1 MRRTVATVAVALIL
15 AATGTA
21 TSPSYAEEESPDLS
35 PAITPAAPA
44 ALAEPQPAQLLE
56 RAEAALDG
64 KVVGPH
70 GPEATLALRD
80 LFAALPRLS
89 TAERAEARQI
99 LARPTNKA
107 GPKGEVKYRAHA
119 FRMCAE
125 KVCVQRVKR
134 TRHAATKKWA
144 GKTLRVLQGVWRKEV
159 GSMGYRRPFK
169 DRGSG
174 GNGKLDV
181 YLANLGDR
189 GLYGY
194 CVPEFKV
201 AGFKRVAS
209 AYCVLDNDFSR
220 AEFGGKPIDTLKA
233 TAAHELFHTVQFA
246 YDFKE
251 DPWLMEASATWI
263 EERYADGV
271 NDNRQYLPFGQL
283 VRTWVPL
290 DTFRTTSLVQYG
302 NWAFFEYL
310 SQRFGA
316 EVVRKIWRQAGH
328 FTGDGKTYSTEALER
343 ALPDG
348 TSFKEVFA
356 RYSAANL
363 TPERSY
369 PEGETW
375 PGPKLVSRGSLGRGG
390 RTNGT
395 FEIDHMSTHD
405 VRVTPKKG
413 LDKKKYKLRVTVD
426 GPGAA
431 ADPMATVVL
440 QRPSGTI
447 SYLPVALNDQGE
459 GARVVPF
466 NRRQTARVW
475 LVLSNASTRFKDC
488 GEKYTYSCGGTPID
502 DQRRFGV
509 KLRVV
514 TPT

>member
-1 MRRTVATVAVALIL
+1 MRRTIATAAVALTL
-15 AATGTA
+15 AASGTA
-21 TSPSYAEEESPDLS
+21 TSPSYAEGEPSHLTRQD
-35 PAITPAAPA
+35 IPAAPA
-44 ALAEPQPAQLLE
+44 APEEPLPEQILD

-64 KVVGPH
+64 EVVGPS

-80 LFAALPRLS
+80 LFAALPRMS
-89 TAERAEARQI
+89 AAERAEARQI
-99 LARPTNKA
+99 LARPTDKA
-107 GPKGEVKYRAHA
+107 GPRGEIKYRAHA

-169 DRGSG
+169 DRGRG

-181 YLANLGDR
+181 YLANLGAR

-201 AGFKRVAS
+201 PGFKRVAS

-271 NDNRQYLPFGQL
+271 NDNRQYLRFGQL

-310 SQRFGA
+310 SHRFGD
-316 EVVRKIWRQAGH
+316 EVVRKTWREAGH
-328 FTGDGKTYSTEALER
+328 FTGDGKTYSTEALKR

-348 TSFKEVFA
+348 VSFKEVFA
-356 RYSAANL
+356 QYSAANL

-369 PEGETW
+369 PEGESW
-375 PGPKLVSRGSLGRGG
+375 PEPKLVSQGSLGRGG
-390 RTNGT
+390 SRSGATK
-395 FEIDHMSTHD
+395 IDHMSTHD
-405 VRVTPKKG
+405 IRVTPKKA
-413 LDKKKYKLRVTVD
+413 LDKKKYMLRVTID

-431 ADPMATVVL
+431 SDPMVTVVL

-447 SYLPVALNDQGE
+447 SYLPVALNDQGD
-459 GARVVPF
+459 GSRVVPF
-466 NRRQTARVW
+466 NRKQTARVW
-475 LVLSNASTRFKDC
+475 LVLSNASTRFENC
-488 GEKYTYSCGGTPID
+488 GKNFTYSCGGTPLD
-502 DQRRFGV
+502 DQRRFGL
-509 KLRVV
+509 KLRVI
-514 TPT
+514 TRT